1 MCVGKEGALLSNA
14 ASYCTF
20 SHLINI
26 FQMES
31 VREGKKT
38 KDRGAFPS
46 SPGCLFMGQ
55 ESFSHIELRNTRGIM
70 GQLFNCCVTV
80 TPYINF
86 CIKEL

>member
-1 MCVGKEGALLSNA
+1 
-14 ASYCTF
+14 
-20 SHLINI
+20 
-26 FQMES
+26 MES

-86 CIKEL
+86 CIKELKGTLIQRSCLLNMEIQV